1 MENLRAYLNAMAP
14 DEQAEFA
21 RLCGT
26 TIRYLRKAISLRIR
40 LGPLF
45 CVGIERETCALVTR
59 KHLRPDDWHLIW
71 PELVYARA
79 QFTRLDPRPMRP
91 KPRMIPAAASL
102 ARLRRIRRVSRAS
115 SACSETKAFSRQ
127 LLRAEPCH
135 SNDEASVRAHQ
146 NRR

>member
-1 MENLRAYLNAMAP
+1 MAP

-45 CVGIERETCALVTR
+45 CVGIERETRALVTR

-71 PELVYARA
+71 PELISARA
-79 QFTRLDPRPMRP
+79 SSTRLHQRPMRP
-91 KPRMIPAAASL
+91 KPRMIPAAGSPG
-102 ARLRRIRRVSRAS
+102 RLRRIGRVRRES
-115 SACSETKAFSRQ
+115 SACSPTRVFSRQ
-127 LLRAEPCH
+127 LLRAAPCH